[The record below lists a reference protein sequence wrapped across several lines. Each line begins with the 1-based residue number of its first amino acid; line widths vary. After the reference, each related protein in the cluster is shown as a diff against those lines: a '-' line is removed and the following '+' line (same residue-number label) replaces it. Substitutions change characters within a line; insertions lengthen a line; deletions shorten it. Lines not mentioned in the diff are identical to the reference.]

1 MGKLI
6 SAHARKIAW
15 IFALLYF
22 SSYLMRINF
31 AVMLVKVI
39 SEMQVEKTDLA
50 IVITGLTVAYGTGQ
64 IISGVL
70 GDKIKPQYLLTAGLF
85 VASACNIAMF
95 FCTSI
100 PVMTVV
106 WSINGL
112 AHALL
117 WPPMV
122 RLMSMYLSDT
132 EYGYAVVRVSWG
144 SSAATILLYLVCPLL
159 LYVMNWRAIM
169 LLCAGFGIAVMI
181 LWLAINRRLLDISTE
196 SYEITNPSK
205 STTAIPKAYIPVPKY
220 VYIPIILI
228 MLGIIMQGMLRDG
241 VTNWLPSF
249 LLESFGIPE
258 ENAIVASVIPAIFSI
273 VSFSVFDLLH
283 RKVFRNEVFCASVIF
298 IGASAFAFCLFLIN
312 TLFPMQIPAI
322 LFAALIIGAMHG
334 INLMLIS
341 VVPKR
346 FAKTGKVSTY
356 SGLLNAC
363 TYIGAAIATPGFAAI
378 AQAFSWNATILA
390 WGIIAAAGVLLCLFA
405 VPLWKRFKEE

>member
-1 MGKLI
+1 MNQLI
-6 SAHARKIAW
+6 GARAKKIAW
-15 IFALLYF
+15 VFALLYF

-64 IISGVL
+64 IVSGVL

-85 VASACNIAMF
+85 IASACNVAMF

-100 PVMTVV
+100 PAMTVV

-122 RLMSMYLSDT
+122 RLMSMHLSDT

-144 SSAATILLYLVCPLL
+144 SSGATILLYLVCPML
-159 LYVMNWRAIM
+159 LYMMSWRTIM

-181 LWLAINRRLLDISTE
+181 LWLAISRRLLDTSAQLTDTTE
-196 SYEITNPSK
+196 PTQTSPVAPRTH
-205 STTAIPKAYIPVPKY
+205 IPVPKY

-298 IGASAFAFCLFLIN
+298 GGAMICALALFLIN

-356 SGLLNAC
+356 SGLLNSC

-378 AQAFSWNATILA
+378 AQAFDWNATILS
-390 WGIIAAAGVLLCLFA
+390 WGIIAAVGITACLFA
-405 VPLWKRFKEE
+405 TPLWKRFKDE

>member
-1 MGKLI
+1 MKQLI
-6 SAHARKIAW
+6 GARAKKIAW
-15 IFALLYF
+15 VFALLYF

-64 IISGVL
+64 IISGVM
-70 GDKIKPQYLLTAGLF
+70 GDKIKPEHLLTAGLF

-100 PVMTVV
+100 PAMTVV
-106 WSINGL
+106 WSINGM

-122 RLMSMYLSDT
+122 RLMSMHLSDA

-144 SSAATILLYLVCPLL
+144 SSGATILLYLVCPML
-159 LYVMNWRAIM
+159 LYMMSWRTIM
-169 LLCAGFGIAVMI
+169 LLCAGFGIGVMI
-181 LWLAINRRLLDISTE
+181 LWLLIRHRLLDAPPASE
-196 SYEITNPSK
+196 EN
-205 STTAIPKAYIPVPKY
+205 TAQVETAAATPKTYLSVPKY

-258 ENAIVASVIPAIFSI
+258 ENAIVASVIPAVFSI

-283 RKVFRNEVFCASVIF
+283 RKVFQNEVFCASVIF
-298 IGASAFAFCLFLIN
+298 IGASVCAFCLFLIN
-312 TLFPMQIPAI
+312 TLFPMQILAI

-363 TYIGAAIATPGFAAI
+363 TYIGAAVATPGFAAI